1 MPRPLPDDTFP
12 LVVVSNRLPVAFR
25 EDDAG
30 HRVAML
36 SPGGLVAA
44 LAPALA
50 GHGVAW
56 VGWDG
61 TNDGGEEAL
70 LVEDFTLYPV
80 ALSQKMVEDHYEGF
94 SNSTVWPLFHDV
106 GVLPEYCSPWW
117 EGYRVVNE
125 MFATRVASI
134 TAPGATVWIHDYQMM
149 LLPALIRTLRPD
161 VTIGYFHHIP
171 FPDGAGLQPLPQHL
185 EVLQGLAGADVLGFQ
200 RDSDAANF
208 QDALRLEGV
217 DATGGNL
224 PQVRVYPISVN
235 TQAVS
240 TAAAAPEV
248 QRRATELRREWGSPD
263 TVFLGVDRLDYTKGI
278 PERLEAYEKLLSD
291 GLVSAEDAVFVQVG
305 SPSRENV
312 DAYQALSESIDSLVS
327 RINHAYPGTARAAIV
342 YVAENLSREEML
354 ALFVAAD
361 VMVVTSLAD
370 GMNLVAKEFVA
381 CRQDDSGVLV
391 LSKNTG
397 AADHMAQALLVD
409 PYDIDDI
416 AGAMGRAMVM
426 PPSEVAHRMG
436 ILRADVT
443 EHDVDSWATTILA
456 DLALIQAHSPR

>member
-1 MPRPLPDDTFP
+1 
-12 LVVVSNRLPVAFR
+12 
-25 EDDAG
+25 
-30 HRVAML
+30 
-36 SPGGLVAA
+36 
-44 LAPALA
+44 
-50 GHGVAW
+50 
-56 VGWDG
+56 
-61 TNDGGEEAL
+61 
-70 LVEDFTLYPV
+70 
-80 ALSQKMVEDHYEGF
+80 
-94 SNSTVWPLFHDV
+94 
-106 GVLPEYCSPWW
+106 
-117 EGYRVVNE
+117 
-125 MFATRVASI
+125 
-134 TAPGATVWIHDYQMM
+134 
-149 LLPALIRTLRPD
+149 
-161 VTIGYFHHIP
+161 
-171 FPDGAGLQPLPQHL
+171 
-185 EVLQGLAGADVLGFQ
+185 
-200 RDSDAANF
+200 
-208 QDALRLEGV
+208 
-217 DATGGNL
+217 
-224 PQVRVYPISVN
+224 VYPISVDA
-235 TQAVS
+235 QAVS

-248 QRRATELRREWGSPD
+248 QRRATELRREWGSPH
-263 TVFLGVDRLDYTKGI
+263 TVFLGVDRIDYTKGI